1 MGKATQGQSIALLLL
16 CLFCAPRPVHAK
28 NLGVFGPV
36 FPIGEI
42 DMLDWIDNR
51 LRTFEQNGEIDA
63 MKQRMQARVKNSV
76 MRPPP
81 VQGLNTTTTPNTYY
95 IDPTLTLAA
104 PVKDSLGN
112 ELYPKGTRVNPFDS
126 TTWPAAER
134 QNLPRFTFS
143 KQLVLFDGDDPRQR
157 QWAQQYAAPL
167 PVKWILTNGEPAA
180 LSKKLDSRVY
190 FDQQGKLTR
199 EFHVKHVP
207 VVISQSGTRWQVTEI
222 DVSAIKED

>member
-1 MGKATQGQSIALLLL
+1 MGKATQGQCITYCLLT
-16 CLFCAPRPVHAK
+16 LFCLPLSTYAK
-28 NLGVFGPV
+28 NLGGFGPV

-51 LRTFEQNGEIDA
+51 LQTFEKNGEIAA
-63 MKQRMQARVKNSV
+63 MKQRMQARVKASV

-81 VQGLNTTTTPNTYY
+81 VQGLSTTTAPKTYF

-112 ELYPKGTRVNPFDS
+112 ELYPKGTRINPFDS

-199 EFHVKHVP
+199 EFNVKHVP

>member
-1 MGKATQGQSIALLLL
+1 MGRIAQGQSITLLLL
-16 CLFCAPRPVHAK
+16 CLFSTPQLTYAK

-51 LRTFEQNGEIDA
+51 LRTFEQNGEMAA
-63 MKQRMQARVKNSV
+63 MKQRMQARVKASV
-76 MRPPP
+76 IRPTPA
-81 VQGLNTTTTPNTYY
+81 QGVSTTTAPKTYF

-112 ELYPKGTRVNPFDS
+112 ELYPKGTRINPFDS
-126 TTWPAAER
+126 ATWPAAER

-180 LSKKLDSRVY
+180 LSKLLDSRVY
-190 FDQQGKLTR
+190 FDRVCCKKFCFSPKSHLYLTL
-199 EFHVKHVP
+199 
-207 VVISQSGTRWQVTEI
+207 
-222 DVSAIKED
+222 